1 MKKMV
6 HKLLENRYV
15 LKHPF
20 EYKSEPEAKA
30 MIDKLCRLLVM
41 TMRSIE
47 LDGLMDWFDIEKC
60 VIACLGNAE
69 YLYYG
74 IPEAEFAQILER
86 EVSNEQAR
94 RRSKSNL

>member
-1 MKKMV
+1 MV

-20 EYKSEPEAKA
+20 EYKGDPTAKE
-30 MIDKLCRLLVM
+30 MIDKLCRLLAM

-60 VIACLGNAE
+60 VITCLGNAE

-74 IPEAEFAQILER
+74 IPEDEFRQILER
-86 EVSNEQAR
+86 EVANEKAR
-94 RRSKSNL
+94 RRSKTNR

>member
-1 MKKMV
+1 MV
-6 HKLLENRYV
+6 HKLLENRIV
-15 LKHPF
+15 FEHPF
-20 EYKSEPEAKA
+20 RYKSEPTAKA
-30 MIDKLCRLLVM
+30 VIDKLCRLLVM

-60 VIACLGNAE
+60 VIACMANAE

-74 IPEAEFAQILER
+74 IPKEEFKQIIDM
-86 EVSNEQAR
+86 EVANEQAR

>member
-1 MKKMV
+1 MV

-60 VIACLGNAE
+60 VIACMGNAE

-74 IPEAEFAQILER
+74 LYEDKEAFAQLVER
-86 EVSNEQAR
+86 EVANEQAR

>member
-1 MKKMV
+1 MV

-20 EYKSEPEAKA
+20 RYKSDPEAKA

-47 LDGLMDWFDIEKC
+47 EDGLMERFDIEKC

-74 IPEAEFAQILER
+74 IEKDEFKQIVER
-86 EVSNEQAR
+86 EVANEEAR
-94 RRSKSNL
+94 RRCKDH

>member
-1 MKKMV
+1 MV

-20 EYKSEPEAKA
+20 EFESNPEAKA
-30 MIDKLCRLLVM
+30 MIDKLCRLLVL

-47 LDGLMDWFDIEKC
+47 LDGLMDFFDIEKC
-60 VIACLGNAE
+60 VLTCLGNAE

-74 IPEAEFAQILER
+74 IPEEEFAQILER
-86 EVSNEQAR
+86 EVANEQAR
-94 RRSKSNL
+94 RRSKANR